1 MSSRSRDH
9 GQQHSELVHLFVLQ
23 ALPSSEVSA
32 VEAEISRCAECR
44 QELEALR
51 PVIDAFVSWPVDVLR
66 PSPSLWERLA
76 ERIAPESAAEPV
88 VPVPRQWAEPDWRE
102 VAPGLSCKV
111 LATDTETDR
120 VTLLV
125 RLAAG
130 TDYPPHRHGGLE
142 ELHLLHGELIVN
154 DRKLYPGDY
163 LRAEA
168 GTSDHRVWSET
179 GCTCV
184 LVTSSRDAIL

>member
-1 MSSRSRDH
+1 MSSGSRDH
-9 GQQHSELVHLFVLQ
+9 GQHDSELVHLYALQ
-23 ALPSSEVSA
+23 ALPSSEVSG
-32 VEAEISRCAECR
+32 VEAQISGCADCR

-76 ERIAPESAAEPV
+76 ARIAPEAAAEPAV
-88 VPVPRQWAEPDWRE
+88 SAPRTWAEPDWRE
-102 VAPGLSCKV
+102 VAAGLSCKV
-111 LATDTETDR
+111 LASDTETDR

-130 TDYPPHRHGGLE
+130 TDYPPHRHGGVE

-154 DRKLYPGDY
+154 ERKLYPGDY
-163 LRAEA
+163 LRSEA
-168 GTSDHRVWSET
+168 GTADHRVWSET

-184 LVTSSRDAIL
+184 LITSSRDAIL